1 MMQRHGRISRG
12 WGRLVKLKV
21 VVGLAAVAVLA
32 MSIGAFAAAQT
43 PDDQP
48 KNAPKAAE
56 TLDSP
61 ALPADRPENTPAAA
75 ETLDSTA
82 PPVALEPPV
91 ARLPISD
98 YYAPVGQEIG
108 FDASH
113 SFSPHGQL
121 ASYEWDF
128 DGDGVFDEST
138 VIPIATHTYG
148 EAADWTMRV
157 RITDSTGAASV
168 ASAMVHIGIMPRED
182 FPEAPTN
189 VTATLTSVKDGL
201 GTARVTWESEDSSVY
216 RWGITING
224 IPVGMT
230 DGNAR
235 SAEVTELRLGED
247 VQIGVVGFNEA
258 SGIGTATTVTLD
270 TSTD

>member
-1 MMQRHGRISRG
+1 
-12 WGRLVKLKV
+12 VTPKA

-32 MSIGAFAAAQT
+32 VSIGTFAAAQT

-48 KNAPKAAE
+48 GEA
-56 TLDSP
+56 
-61 ALPADRPENTPAAA
+61 PAAA
-75 ETLDSTA
+75 ETIDSSE
-82 PPVALEPPV
+82 PPVALRPPV
-91 ARLPISD
+91 ALLKHPD
-98 YYAPVGQEIG
+98 YYAPVGQQIR
-108 FDASH
+108 FDASD
-113 SFSPHGQL
+113 SYSPNGQL
-121 ASYEWDF
+121 TSYEWDF
-128 DGDGVFDEST
+128 NGDGVFDEST
-138 VIPIATHTYG
+138 EVPVATHTYG

-157 RITDSTGAASV
+157 RITDSAGAASV
-168 ASAMVHIGIMPRED
+168 ASAMVHVGIMPRDE

-189 VTATLTSVKDGL
+189 VTAILTSIKDGL
-201 GTARVTWESEDSSVY
+201 GTARVTWESDDSRVY
-216 RWGITING
+216 RWGITLNG
-224 IPVGMT
+224 IPIGMT

>member
-1 MMQRHGRISRG
+1 
-12 WGRLVKLKV
+12 VKLKV
-21 VVGLAAVAVLA
+21 VVGLAAAVVLA
-32 MSIGAFAAAQT
+32 VSIGAFAAAQA
-43 PDDQP
+43 PGDQP
-48 KNAPKAAE
+48 ENA
-56 TLDSP
+56 
-61 ALPADRPENTPAAA
+61 PAAA

-108 FDASH
+108 FDVSH

-201 GTARVTWESEDSSVY
+201 GTARVTWESDDSSVY
-216 RWGITING
+216 RWGITVNG
-224 IPVGMT
+224 IPAGMT
-230 DGNAR
+230 DNGDTR
-235 SAEVTELRLGED
+235 SVEVTELHLDED
-247 VQIGVVGFNEA
+247 IKIGVVGFNEA

-270 TSTD
+270 TSID